1 MSLENIIGD
10 YKAFFAQQ
18 LRDVKTAGFDLG
30 PLPVSHLAYRTKTK
44 EEYLEK
50 RGALEAIA
58 SANVENVWRGR
69 PMSKIILKEPAV
81 LDADHT
87 TEMIELI
94 PPKHLF
100 DYPMGLEHVGFVI
113 GETFDAFCEK
123 NKDKFS
129 TIQDHGKYCQ
139 PHFVIFESGY
149 AVKFYRDGLK
159 EVVTMEGRT
168 FDGFYHDEWPTEA

>member
-1 MSLENIIGD
+1 MSLQSIIGD
-10 YKAFFAQQ
+10 YKAFFTQQ
-18 LRDVKTAGFDLG
+18 LRDVKAAGFDLG
-30 PLPVSHLAYRTKTK
+30 PLPVSHLAYRTETK
-44 EEYLEK
+44 EEYIEK
-50 RGALEAIA
+50 RGVLEAMA
-58 SANVENVWRGR
+58 SANVENIWRGR
-69 PMSKIILKEPAV
+69 PMSKIIMKEPIQ
-81 LDADHT
+81 LDANHT

-100 DYPMGLEHVGFVI
+100 NYPMGLEHVGFVI

-123 NKDKFS
+123 YKDKFS

-139 PHFVIFESGY
+139 PHFVIFKSGY

-168 FDGFYHDEWPTEA
+168 FDGFYHDKWPTDA